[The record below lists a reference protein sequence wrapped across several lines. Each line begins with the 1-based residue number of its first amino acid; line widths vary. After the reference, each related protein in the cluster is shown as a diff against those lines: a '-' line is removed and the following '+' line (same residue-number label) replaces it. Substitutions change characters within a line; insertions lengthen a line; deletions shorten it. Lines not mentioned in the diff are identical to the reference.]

1 MIITASSHPLAYWYA
16 TRATGVVALVLLTLA
31 VVLGIADVSRL
42 QSERWPRFIVDGV
55 HRRVSMLSVAFVV
68 VHIATT
74 VLDGYVPVGWLD
86 AVIPFRSPY
95 RTVWLGLGAV
105 SFDLLLAVI
114 ITSLLRARVGYRS
127 WRAIHWLAYAC
138 WPVALAHGAGTGSD
152 FSRSWMLVIDGIC
165 VIAVLAAIAVRIS
178 GDALEAPA

>member
-1 MIITASSHPLAYWYA
+1 
-16 TRATGVVALVLLTLA
+16 
-31 VVLGIADVSRL
+31 
-42 QSERWPRFIVDGV
+42 
-55 HRRVSMLSVAFVV
+55 V

-86 AVIPFRSPY
+86 AVIPFRSSY

-105 SFDLLLAVI
+105 AFDLLLAVL
-114 ITSLLRARVGYRS
+114 ITSLLRARIGYRS

-138 WPVALAHGAGTGSD
+138 WPIALAHGAGTGTD
-152 FSRSWMLVIDGIC
+152 LWRSWMLITDGAC

-178 GDALEAPA
+178 GSALEAPV